1 MLSSILLVAAGLT
14 SVLAVPAPQAGPGT
28 LGLGEQCTNSSEC
41 ANGANCY
48 STNSGL
54 ITRCGNFQASCSS
67 DAQCAYNT
75 CEDGLCNG
83 FIPSTTTTSSVQA
96 TGTSTTVYLPL
107 GADCNPDSTPCANG
121 SSCYATNS
129 MLQPRCGNFQASCS
143 NDSQCA
149 FNTCNQGLC
158 NGFIA
163 STTSTASTQSTGTPS
178 SAQSTSTST
187 TVYLPLGANCSPDST
202 PCANGAQC
210 YATNFMLQPRC
221 GNFQSACSSDAQC
234 AFNTCNQG
242 LCNGFLSTN
251 SSSAAS
257 TAPNTSSPGASSP
270 VQSTAVVTTAPVVT
284 ESSIVVVTPSVTGGS
299 SSTSSPTTSA
309 PVQVNTNAASESKS
323 RQLGL
328 VIAGAAAV
336 FAFA

>member
-1 MLSSILLVAAGLT
+1 MQSSILILAGGWT
-14 SVLAVPAPQAGPGT
+14 SVLAVPAPQAAPGT
-28 LGLGEQCTNSSEC
+28 LGLGAQCTSTSEC

-75 CEDGLCNG
+75 CKDGFCNG
-83 FIPSTTTTSSVQA
+83 FIPSTTTTSSAQA

-121 SSCYATNS
+121 ANCYATNS

-163 STTSTASTQSTGTPS
+163 STTSTTSMQSTSTTS
-178 SAQSTSTST
+178 STQSTSTST
-187 TVYLPLGANCSPDST
+187 TVYLPLGADCSQDST
-202 PCANGAQC
+202 TCANGAQC
-210 YATNFMLQPRC
+210 YATNSMLQPRC
-221 GNFQSACSSDAQC
+221 GNFQSACISDAQC
-234 AFNTCNQG
+234 AFNICNQG
-242 LCNGFLSTN
+242 FCNGFLASNN
-251 SSSAAS
+251 SSVTGTAS
-257 TAPNTSSPGASSP
+257 TTSSSGIYSA
-270 VQSTAVVTTAPVVT
+270 VQSTAVVITAPVVT
-284 ESSIVVVTPSVTGGS
+284 ESTVVVVTPSATAGA
-299 SSTSSPTTSA
+299 SSTSSPTSSA
-309 PVQVNTNAASESKS
+309 PVQVNTNAASGSKS
-323 RQLGL
+323 GQLGL
-328 VIAGAAAV
+328 MVAGAVAIV
-336 FAFA
+336 AFA